1 MNKQKIRTTL
11 QQTAEALAPASKID
25 LWPALKAK
33 ISLSRSRQMEGLK
46 MKKNFSPKWAFKPTY
61 AITLAVIFVVAVFAL
76 PQGRAFAQ
84 QIWHFFSQGD
94 SNMMPGIT
102 PSTRDWVEQTPGVAA
117 ETVTPEALPA
127 ITEMTF
133 AGDCGASNEAQCSVD
148 QIRAKVDFSVL
159 ALPQIPAGMAFVGAN
174 GKPGLVTL
182 TYMPYDQRSSLVIQ
196 EEAFDP
202 AAAPLA
208 AQVGAD
214 AEIKQVKVGDLDGE
228 YVKGSYNGNY
238 DVPVWDSSI
247 DLQTVRWVQG
257 ETLITVY
264 LAGAADSMGMEDL
277 INLSASLTEKAVG
290 LAGQPDK
297 VFAAQNNTD
306 SVDFAQLYPLS
317 FNEAETVAG
326 FKLLSPSELPA
337 NFSFVG
343 ASVDLN
349 TKVVKLLYNY
359 QDASNPDAQ
368 FNLIIRELANPNG
381 EDCILCGFVQGS
393 WEMFSQYPE
402 GKLISSDANLETV
415 QVGSSIGQYVQGIGW
430 VSKTDGVWQWD
441 SSAFRKRLRFE
452 QAGLAIEVWMD
463 KEDITQAELIHIAES
478 LQ

>member
-1 MNKQKIRTTL
+1 
-11 QQTAEALAPASKID
+11 
-25 LWPALKAK
+25 
-33 ISLSRSRQMEGLK
+33 
-46 MKKNFSPKWAFKPTY
+46 MKKNSSPRWAFKPTY
-61 AITLAVIFVVAVFAL
+61 AIALAVIFVVAVFTL

-102 PSTRDWVEQTPGVAA
+102 PSPRTWVEQTPGVAA
-117 ETVTPEALPA
+117 ETATPEELPA
-127 ITEMTF
+127 ATEMSF
-133 AGDCGASNEAQCSVD
+133 ASDCGADNEAHCSVD
-148 QIRAKVDFSVL
+148 EIRAKVNFSVF
-159 ALPQIPAGMAFVGAN
+159 ALPQIPVGMAFVGAS
-174 GKPGLVTL
+174 GKPGLVYL
-182 TYMPYDQRSSLVIQ
+182 TYMAYDQRSSLVIQ
-196 EEAFDP
+196 QEAFDP

-214 AEIKQVKVGDLDGE
+214 AEIEQVKVGDLEGE

-257 ETLITVY
+257 NTLITAF
-264 LAGAADSMGMEDL
+264 LAGAADSMGMQDL
-277 INLSASLTEKAVG
+277 VILSATLTKDPVG

-317 FNEAETVAG
+317 LKEAEIVAG
-326 FKLLSPSELPA
+326 FKLLSPAELPA
-337 NFSFVG
+337 GFSFVG

-349 TKVVKLLYNY
+349 TRIVALLYNFH
-359 QDASNPDAQ
+359 DSSNPDAQ
-368 FNLIIRELANPNG
+368 FSLIIREMANPNG